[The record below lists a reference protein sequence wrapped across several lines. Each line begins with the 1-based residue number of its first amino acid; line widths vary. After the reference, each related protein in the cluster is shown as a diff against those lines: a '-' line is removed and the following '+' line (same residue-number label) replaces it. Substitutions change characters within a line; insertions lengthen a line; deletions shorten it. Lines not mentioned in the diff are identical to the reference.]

1 MIALNRSRYTLSVCV
16 AAVLLAGCGGSQASL
31 AQSATRQSETAGPAG
46 YNGTTGRS
54 ITRLSSLKGETFTA
68 TDLRRRCRPDGVAK
82 LTFTAI
88 GNATGP
94 LPGTFKSSG
103 IAHVLNVRGYRGH
116 FKDTFVIDS
125 SGVHYGAAIHN
136 GGAFPIGCSPPN
148 FNVSAKYSLK
158 QGHGD
163 SGTTEVIL
171 SDHSFSQ
178 TFQ

>member
-1 MIALNRSRYTLSVCV
+1 MKRWNLIHYAMSGCV
-16 AAVLLAGCGGSQASL
+16 TAALLAGCGGSQPPL
-31 AQSATRQSETAGPAG
+31 GQSAPRPETAGQAG
-46 YNGTTGRS
+46 YNGTTARS
-54 ITRLSSLKGETFTA
+54 ITRLSSLKGETFMA

-103 IAHVLNVRGYRGH
+103 IAHVVNVRGYRGH

-171 SDHSFSQ
+171 TDHSFSQ